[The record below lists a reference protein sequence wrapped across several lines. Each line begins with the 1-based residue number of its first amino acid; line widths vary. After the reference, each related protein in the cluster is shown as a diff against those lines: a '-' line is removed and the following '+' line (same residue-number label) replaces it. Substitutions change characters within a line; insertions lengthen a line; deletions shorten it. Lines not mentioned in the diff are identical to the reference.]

1 MKMAPQEPRASDIN
15 NDLII
20 YRLDEIKVQLA
31 DFKKDYV
38 TKQESLALKAEIAEL
53 RADLHAIKTK
63 NSLMG
68 WLYPTASAAFGSL
81 FTYLLIEYFRAKG
94 GK

>member
-1 MKMAPQEPRASDIN
+1 MPEPKASDIN

-20 YRLDEIKVQLA
+20 YRLDEIKGQLA

-38 TKQESLALKAEIAEL
+38 TKQESLALKSEIVEL

-63 NSLMG
+63 STLMA

-94 GK
+94 GR

>member
-20 YRLDEIKVQLA
+20 YRLDEIKSQLA

-38 TKQESLALKAEIAEL
+38 TKEESAALKAEIADL
-53 RADLHAIKTK
+53 RSDLHAIQNR
-63 NSLMG
+63 NSLLA